1 MTALEKFLFCENLYK
16 TNTEFKE
23 FVDKTCNAGV
33 YKDERKVPDIFSHQ
47 TIYDVAVYF
56 SKKNEDV
63 VNDPIKPIKI
73 EEEDKSC

>member
-16 TNTEFKE
+16 TNDEFKT
-23 FVDKTCNAGV
+23 FVDKTCNSGI
-33 YKDERKVPDIFSHQ
+33 YKDERKVPDIFSNQ

-56 SKKNEDV
+56 SKKNEDAV
-63 VNDPIKPIKI
+63 TDPIKPIKI

>member
-16 TNTEFKE
+16 TNDEFKE
-23 FVDKTCNAGV
+23 FVDKTCNSGI
-33 YKDERKVPDIFSHQ
+33 YKDKRKVPDIFSNE

-56 SKKNEDV
+56 ANKDKDV
-63 VNDPIKPIKI
+63 VDPIKPIKI